1 MKFLH
6 DAFTGID
13 NQTYDL
19 GRILLAFSL
28 FAYLV
33 LSFLT
38 ISRFNPLDFAGGV
51 GAILTTGGILLKLK
65 ETTEPKK

>member
-19 GRILLAFSL
+19 GRILLALSL
-28 FAYLV
+28 IAYFA
-33 LSFLT
+33 LSFL
-38 ISRFNPLDFAGGV
+38 SLARFNPLDFAGGV
-51 GAILTTGGILLKLK
+51 GAILTTGGIFLKLK